1 MPEAAAANVVAFV
14 VRAMIFAAVT
24 VLIESKL
31 MELNEYL
38 IYPS

>member
-1 MPEAAAANVVAFV
+1 MPEAAAANVVVFV
-14 VRAMIFAAVT
+14 VRAMMVAAVT

-31 MELNEYL
+31 MELNGYL